1 MRVRFSNLAD
11 AMVGLKEIDVKPG
24 KKEEIFEQIS
34 KVSGRR
40 VRLDVNEDSAYLVV
54 EQNGSVRKS
63 WVIALLNGVNVVDLS
78 PSSVWDGELV
88 IFVPVS
94 GG

>member
-24 KKEEIFEQIS
+24 KEEEIFEQIS
-34 KVSGRR
+34 KASGRR

>member
-1 MRVRFSNLAD
+1 MRVRFSNLVD
-11 AMVGLKEIDVKPG
+11 TLVGLKEIEVKPG

-34 KVSGRR
+34 QACGKKVK
-40 VRLDVNEDSAYLVV
+40 LDVHDDSAYIIV
-54 EQNGSVRKS
+54 EQDGIARKS

>member
-1 MRVRFSNLAD
+1 VRFSNLAD

-24 KKEEIFEQIS
+24 KKGEIFEQIS
-34 KVSGRR
+34 KASGRN
-40 VRLDVNEDSAYLVV
+40 VSLDVNEDSAYLVV

>member
-34 KVSGRR
+34 KASGRN

-54 EQNGSVRKS
+54 EQDGSVRKS

>member
-1 MRVRFSNLAD
+1 M
-11 AMVGLKEIDVKPG
+11 
-24 KKEEIFEQIS
+24 
-34 KVSGRR
+34 
-40 VRLDVNEDSAYLVV
+40 NEDSAYLVV

>member
-34 KVSGRR
+34 KVSGRN